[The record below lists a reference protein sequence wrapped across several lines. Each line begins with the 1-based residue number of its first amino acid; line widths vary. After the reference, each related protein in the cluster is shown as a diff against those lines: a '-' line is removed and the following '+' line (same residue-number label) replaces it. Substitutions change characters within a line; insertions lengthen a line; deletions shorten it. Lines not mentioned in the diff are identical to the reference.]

1 MMENNDLIQ
10 TWEEGNKKLF
20 AGEKLTENMIEQYL
34 KPRITK
40 SSFPF
45 LFNLVYYFLWQVAT
59 LGLLVADII
68 GYSSN
73 PTMLSA
79 LIPMLVLTIGF
90 LVFGYYC
97 FLKYRAIRNYSE
109 NLVHLLKEQLKF
121 IRIHYETLLVIF
133 SFSVI
138 ILIFAL
144 GALVDNQD
152 GTFRINNPLFF
163 TEICIGVFL
172 FTYGMLKLSG
182 ILSTRP
188 LKIYL
193 NDLQNSVLEGTQ
205 QLEMRKKRYF
215 WIGIVLILIFI
226 ALLILGIAKSAGRL

>member
-20 AGEKLTENMIEQYL
+20 AGEKLAKNMIEQYL

-45 LFNLVYYFLWQVAT
+45 LFNLVYYFVIQVAT
-59 LGLLVADII
+59 IGLLVADII

-79 LIPMLVLTIGF
+79 LIPMLVLTVGF

-97 FLKYRAIRNYSE
+97 FLKYRAISNYAE

-144 GALVDNQD
+144 GTLVDNQD
-152 GTFRINNPLFF
+152 GTFRINNPLFYA
-163 TEICIGVFL
+163 EINIAIFL

-182 ILSTRP
+182 FLSTRP

-205 QLEMRKKRYF
+205 QLEQRKKRYY

-226 ALLILGIAKSAGRL
+226 ALLILGIFRAAGKI

>member
-20 AGEKLTENMIEQYL
+20 TGEKITENMIEQYL
-34 KPRITK
+34 KPRIKK
-40 SSFPF
+40 SSIPF
-45 LFNLVYYFLWQVAT
+45 LFNLVYYFVIQVAT
-59 LGLLVADII
+59 IGLLVANIM

-79 LIPMLVLTIGF
+79 LIPMLILSVGF
-90 LVFGYYC
+90 LVFGYFS
-97 FLKYRAIRNYSE
+97 FLKFRAISNYAE

-121 IRIHYETLLVIF
+121 IRIQYETLLVIF

-152 GTFRINNPLFF
+152 GTFRINNPLLYA
-163 TEICIGVFL
+163 EISSGIFL

-182 ILSTRP
+182 FLSTRP
-188 LKIYL
+188 LKIFL
-193 NDLQNSVLEGTQ
+193 SDLQNSVLEGTR
-205 QLEMRKKRYF
+205 QLEQRKKRYY
-215 WIGIVLILIFI
+215 WIGIVLILICI
-226 ALLILGIAKSAGRL
+226 ALLIFGIFRAAGKI